1 MKAKCVETCDGCP
14 LYPDR
19 CSGDRDRLM
28 SHYIEPPCVYM
39 DDDEDIKNAG
49 IANT

>member
-19 CSGDRDRLM
+19 CAGDRDRLM

-39 DDDEDIKNAG
+39 DDDEDIENAG
-49 IANT
+49 LANV